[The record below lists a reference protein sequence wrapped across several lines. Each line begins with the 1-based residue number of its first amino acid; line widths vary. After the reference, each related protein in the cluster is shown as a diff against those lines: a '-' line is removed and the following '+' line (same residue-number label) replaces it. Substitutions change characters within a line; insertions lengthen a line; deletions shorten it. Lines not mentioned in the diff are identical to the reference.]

1 MKYWCDMHKIHYRLN
16 KDLNPN
22 KILQDIQKMINNHQ
36 KLNKLEDTVL
46 SIEIK
51 DIVFTQNDDIRNVT
65 DDKKDGV

>member
-1 MKYWCDMHKIHYRLN
+1 MHKINYRLN

-22 KILQDIQKMINNHQ
+22 KILQDIQKMITNHQ

-51 DIVFTQNDDIRNVT
+51 DISYTYDLDSKRIE
-65 DDKKDGV
+65 DK